1 MNVPRLYRVALA
13 VVGASLA
20 ANGLDTLRTS
30 GLSVPTVVV
39 IVGGSFLAV
48 TSLLVRDPDEH
59 GIPTE
64 PGWQLYLV
72 LLAAVLTVVG
82 LALTLA

>member
-1 MNVPRLYRVALA
+1 MNVPRLYRVAVA
-13 VVGASLA
+13 VVGLSLA

-30 GLSVPTVVV
+30 GLTVPTVVV
-39 IVGGSFLAV
+39 TVGGGFLAL
-48 TSLLVRDPDEH
+48 TTLLARDPDEH

-72 LLAAVLTVVG
+72 LVAAVLSAAG